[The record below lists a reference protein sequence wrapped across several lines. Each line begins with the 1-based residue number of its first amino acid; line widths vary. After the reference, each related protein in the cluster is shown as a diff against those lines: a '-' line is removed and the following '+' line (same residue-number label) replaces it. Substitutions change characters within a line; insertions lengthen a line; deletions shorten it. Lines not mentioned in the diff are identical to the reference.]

1 MILLSVKQSGDFKN
15 LEAFLHRDRDT
26 RIKLIMQKYGDIGV
40 AALSA
45 NTPTDSGETA
55 SSWYY
60 ELKGGRGI
68 YTISWH
74 NSHMAGNV
82 PLAILIQ
89 YGHAT
94 GNGGYVQG
102 RDFIN
107 PAIQPI
113 LDEIARDSWREVTN

>member
-1 MILLSVKQSGDFKN
+1 MISVRQTGNFDN
-15 LEAFLHRDRDT
+15 LERFLKRDRDAE
-26 RIKLIMQKYGDIGV
+26 IKKVMERYGETGIASL
-40 AALSA
+40 AAA
-45 NTPTDSGETA
+45 TPVKSGETA

-60 ELKGGRGI
+60 KISGSDGA

-107 PAIQPI
+107 PAIRPI
-113 LDEIARDSWREVTN
+113 LDEIARDSWREITKR